1 MTSPGRETYLF
12 CGQDILA
19 PEGAGRFA
27 APPSA
32 ASGFPTAASPG
43 AVPDPV
49 ERSPSAFR
57 DYEWAGRPYRAL
69 WLDEAA
75 AAAAAARGFR
85 RVPVRQALGELE
97 PDATRP
103 LLRGLSLL
111 RWLETA
117 RFCGS
122 CGAALED
129 CPPEGVEPGGRRC
142 PDCGRVFFPRISPA
156 VIVLVHRDGKALL
169 AHNARFPAGR
179 FGLIAGFVEAG
190 ETAEET
196 AVRESREE
204 AGIEIRGL
212 RYRRSQSWPFPDSLM
227 LAFTAEWASGEPRPD
242 GREIDELRWCGSDDV
257 PGIPATGSV
266 ARSLIDEFLEESRR
280 KPH

>member
-1 MTSPGRETYLF
+1 MTEARELYYF
-12 CGQDILA
+12 CGQDLLA
-19 PEGAGRFA
+19 PAGRAGFA
-27 APPSA
+27 APPGSA
-32 ASGFPTAASPG
+32 PLTVSDAEP
-43 AVPDPV
+43 
-49 ERSPSAFR
+49 RSRDYAWAGKAYRAFR
-57 DYEWAGRPYRAL
+57 
-69 WLDEAA
+69 LDEAEAA
-75 AAAAAARGFR
+75 AAEELGWR
-85 RVPVRQALGELE
+85 RLAVRQALCELE
-97 PDATRP
+97 PAATRP

-129 CPPEGVEPGGRRC
+129 CPPEGEEPAGRRC
-142 PDCGRVFFPRISPA
+142 PACGRVFFPRISPA
-156 VIVLVHRDGKALL
+156 VILLVHHEGRALL

-179 FGLIAGFVEAG
+179 YGLIAGFVEAG
-190 ETAEET
+190 ETVEET

-204 AGIEIRGL
+204 AGIEIRNL

-227 LAFTAEWASGEPRPD
+227 LAFSAEWASGEPRPD
-242 GREIDELRWCGSDDV
+242 GREIDELRWCGPDDV